1 MLTKSEQ
8 ILDRLIAFPTVSRDS
23 NLALIKFV
31 GDYLSEHGIESVL
44 VHDDTGDKAN
54 LYARIGPDVGGGVML
69 SGHTDVVPVDGQD
82 WTREAFRMTPDG
94 ERLYGRGTADMKG
107 FLACVLAL
115 VPRAARCSLT
125 VPLHL
130 AFSYDEEI
138 GCIGVRRLLDML
150 EPLPER
156 PAFCIVGE
164 PTEMQVGIAH
174 KGKLAAAC
182 TCRGV
187 EAHSALADRGLNAI
201 YLASEMI
208 QALRGIQEDIRT
220 RGPHDHHF
228 SVPWTTIQV
237 GTIQG
242 GTALN
247 IIPGECRF
255 ALEIRNTPH
264 VDPDALLSRIEE
276 AAGDIVSRYRGDFPD
291 AAIDIAVTN
300 RYPALDTRPEEEV
313 VRRVQ
318 DLMDTEDFIKLA
330 FGTEGGLFQQRLG
343 LSTVICGPGSMEQG
357 HKPDEFIAR
366 SELARCDAFL
376 GRLLDQ
382 ISTA

>member
-1 MLTKSEQ
+1 MLTTSEQ
-8 ILDRLIAFPTVSRDS
+8 ILEQLIAFPTVSRDS
-23 NLALIKFV
+23 NLALIGFV
-31 GDYLSEHGIESVL
+31 RDYLDEHGIESVL
-44 VHDDTGDKAN
+44 IHNEDGDKAN
-54 LYARIGPDVGGGVML
+54 LYARIGPDGGGGVML

-82 WTREAFRMTPDG
+82 WTRDAFRMTLESG
-94 ERLYGRGTADMKG
+94 RLYGRGTADMKG

-115 VPRAARCSLT
+115 VPSAARRSLA

-130 AFSYDEEI
+130 AFSYDEEV
-138 GCIGVRRLLDML
+138 GCIGVRRMLDML
-150 EPLPER
+150 ESVKER
-156 PAFCIVGE
+156 PDLCIVGE

-174 KGKLAAAC
+174 KGKLAATC

-187 EAHSALADRGLNAI
+187 EAHSALPDRGLNAI
-201 YLASEMI
+201 YLAAEMI
-208 QALRGIQEDIRT
+208 QALRDIQESVRT
-220 RGPHDHHF
+220 RSPHDHHY

-237 GTIQG
+237 GTIRG

-255 ALEIRNTPH
+255 ALEIRNTQH
-264 VDPDALLSRIEE
+264 DDPEVLLSRIEE
-276 AAGDIVSRYRGDFPD
+276 AADKIVSPHRGDFPD
-291 AAIDIAVTN
+291 AAIDITVTN

-343 LSTVICGPGSMEQG
+343 LSTVICGPGSMDQG
-357 HKPDEFIAR
+357 HKPDEFVAR
-366 SELARCDAFL
+366 SELARCDVFL
-376 GRLLDQ
+376 GKLLDQ
-382 ISTA
+382 ISAQ